1 MGTIVCR
8 HRNETIFDR
17 LSDNYSR
24 SISIGILQLDE
35 DDKVHINHVDP
46 CRFQANIEW
55 DEDYKTAHLWWYQ
68 AKKPG
73 LESPQ
78 RVVKDVHI
86 NDNMF
91 ISLCGYICNTKDY
104 KKTSDKFDVAE
115 VMADIVS
122 RQPEQGKKAYHSD
135 RKIKHKILHFN
146 EIPSHMCFHV
156 YRGHNWDMKP
166 CYQRVTK
173 YFRGEVK
180 NRNVQD
186 YKLYGSLCPF
196 VDEGHY
202 ENINF
207 YEDNITWHNP
217 GSKFVQ
223 LNHAVTNENFFDKE
237 GYLCDSWNY
246 KYVKKEDVDNY
257 KKMFLF
263 LI

>member
-24 SISIGILQLDE
+24 SISINILQVDE
-35 DDKVHINHVDP
+35 DDKVYSNHVEP
-46 CRFQANIEW
+46 CRFQANLEW

-86 NDNMF
+86 NDKMF

-104 KKTSDKFDVAE
+104 KKTNDKFDVTE

-122 RQPEQGKKAYHSD
+122 RQPEQGHMTYRGD
-135 RKIKHKILHFN
+135 RKIKNNILHFN
-146 EIPSHMCFHV
+146 EIPSHMCFNT
-156 YRGHNWDMKP
+156 YRGRDWTMGVVH
-166 CYQRVTK
+166 QRVTK
-173 YFRGEVK
+173 YWREEVK
-180 NRNVQD
+180 SRDVKD
-186 YKLYGSLCPF
+186 YQLYGIHCPF
-196 VDEGHY
+196 VDEGYY

-207 YEDNITWHNP
+207 YEDDVVWYNP

-223 LNHAVTNENFFDKE
+223 LNHAVTHENFFDKD
-237 GYLCDSWNY
+237 GYLCNSWNY
-246 KYVKKEDVDNY
+246 RYITKEQVDNY